1 MTSTHRPQEFN
12 VILDTGSSDLWV
24 ASSLCFQCPSRT
36 PKYEPTKSSS
46 FSSSGNE
53 LVTLQYGSGD
63 VGGTLGQD
71 TVSLAG
77 FTVKQQTFRMYSS
90 KAPYNR

>member
-1 MTSTHRPQEFN
+1 MHRAQDFN

-24 ASSLCFQCPSRT
+24 ASNLCIQCPSRT
-36 PKYEPTKSSS
+36 PKYDSTKSSS
-46 FSSSGNE
+46 FNESGNE
-53 LVTLQYGSGD
+53 LVTLQYGSGE

-77 FTVKQQTFRMYSS
+77 FIVKQQTFRMYYFLSS
-90 KAPYNR
+90 L